1 MPSNEPGPPP
11 GTSLSYITKNL
22 DHLLFRFRYII
33 HLATYNYNGVKMAPD
48 PLSMECYKQK
58 SMKLKLEMGLHGN
71 EAL

>member
-1 MPSNEPGPPP
+1 M
-11 GTSLSYITKNL
+11 Y
-22 DHLLFRFRYII
+22 Y
-33 HLATYNYNGVKMAPD
+33 YNGVKMPPD